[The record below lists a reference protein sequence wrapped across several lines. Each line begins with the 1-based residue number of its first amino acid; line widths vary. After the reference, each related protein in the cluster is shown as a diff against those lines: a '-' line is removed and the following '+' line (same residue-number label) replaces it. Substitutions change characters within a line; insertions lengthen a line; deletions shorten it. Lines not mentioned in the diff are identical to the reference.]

1 LSRAP
6 TDVRGLLLYRIA
18 RIATLAD
25 RSGQLNLSR
34 RFGLNLGDWRVL
46 SVIRAL
52 APATLTELVGELHLD
67 KGQLSRSI
75 SNLVGRGLVRQSASR
90 QNRRRTL
97 LELTAA
103 GHRLHDR
110 ILPFVIGR
118 NATMMQEL
126 SAVER
131 TELLRLL
138 DKVMA
143 AVTRSYRELLDGTVA
158 PRD

>member
-1 LSRAP
+1 MSRAP

-18 RIATLAD
+18 RIATLSD
-25 RSGQLNLSR
+25 RSGQLHLSR

-52 APATLTELVGELHLD
+52 APVTLTDLVGELHLD

-75 SNLVGRGLVRQSASR
+75 SNLVERGLVRQSASH
-90 QNRRRTL
+90 QNRRRTP

-103 GHRLHDR
+103 GNRLHDR

-118 NATMMQEL
+118 NAKMMQDL
-126 SAVER
+126 SVAER
-131 TELLRLL
+131 IELLRLL

-143 AVTRSYRELLDGTVA
+143 AVTSSYRELLDGNVA
-158 PRD
+158 PGD

>member
-1 LSRAP
+1 MSRPP

-18 RIATLAD
+18 RIATLSD
-25 RSGQLNLSR
+25 RSGQLHLSR
-34 RFGLNLGDWRVL
+34 RFGVNLGDWRVL

-52 APATLTELVGELHLD
+52 APVTLTDLVGELHLD
-67 KGQLSRSI
+67 KGQLSRSV
-75 SNLVGRGLVRQSASR
+75 SNLVERGLVRQSASQR
-90 QNRRRTL
+90 NRRRML

-118 NATMMQEL
+118 NAAMMQDL
-126 SAVER
+126 SAAER

-138 DKVMA
+138 DKVMD
-143 AVTRSYRELLDGTVA
+143 AVMGSYRELLDASVA
-158 PRD
+158 PRA